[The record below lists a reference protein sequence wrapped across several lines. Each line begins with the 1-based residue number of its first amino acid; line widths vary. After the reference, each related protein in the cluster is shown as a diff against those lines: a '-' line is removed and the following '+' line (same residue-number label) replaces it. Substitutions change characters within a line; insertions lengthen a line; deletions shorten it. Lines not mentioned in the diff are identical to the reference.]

1 MELIDAFRVL
11 NAVFAAGCLGFWI
24 ANSAQRWPQA
34 SRSER
39 AVMAGVGFLL
49 ASLAYLAGGAISDTI
64 PPLARAVLLAAP
76 LGFLLS
82 ALAWDRQHHQ

>member
-1 MELIDAFRVL
+1 MELIDIFRVF
-11 NAVFAAGCLGFWI
+11 NAVVAAGCLGFWI
-24 ANSAQRWPQA
+24 ANSSARWGRA
-34 SRSER
+34 DSSER

-64 PPLARAVLLAAP
+64 PPLARVVLLAAP
-76 LGFLLS
+76 LGFLLG